1 LGQPADPLTPTPMG
15 IHPEWYFMS
24 QFQAL
29 KVFGRVI
36 PGLTGEIFGM
46 AVFGAVMLFW
56 ALVPLFD
63 PKTATGKRVRT
74 TAWTGFGIL
83 VGMLVFTIWGYATL

>member
-1 LGQPADPLTPTPMG
+1 MG

-29 KVFGRVI
+29 KAVGKVI

-46 AVFGAVMLFW
+46 GLFGAVMVFW
-56 ALVPLFD
+56 AAVPLFD
-63 PKTATGKRVRT
+63 RDSAAGQRGRI
-74 TAWTGFGIL
+74 TAWAGFLILAGIL
-83 VGMLVFTIWGYATL
+83 VLTIWGYATL

>member
-1 LGQPADPLTPTPMG
+1 
-15 IHPEWYFMS
+15 MS

-29 KVFGRVI
+29 KVVGTII

-46 AVFGAVMLFW
+46 SLFGAVMLFW

-63 PKTATGKRVRT
+63 RESSAGRRGRV
-74 TAWTGFGIL
+74 TAWSGIAIL
-83 VGMLVFTIWGYATL
+83 PGILVFTIWGYVSL